1 MNAAIKR
8 ASALRRMM
16 SMKVAA
22 HNAAGANTEVVAHSK
37 NRKSP
42 NQLVGR
48 PNGTVSSGQTATTRT
63 TMLATNVCVG
73 VTMSCTAGFGLRSRF
88 GKNDAMDFTVRVVPP
103 NDPSSATRDLRAL
116 EDLNVL
122 GVRPTQP
129 ALAAAHG

>member
-1 MNAAIKR
+1 MNAAIAATPTSERTNATIKR

-16 SMKVAA
+16 SMKMAA
-22 HNAAGANTEVVAHSK
+22 HKAAGANTEVVAHSK

-73 VTMSCTAGFGLRSRF
+73 VTIGCNAGFGLRSRF
-88 GKNDAMDFTVRVVPP
+88 GKNDTDGFHGAR
-103 NDPSSATRDLRAL
+103 SAA
-116 EDLNVL
+116 
-122 GVRPTQP
+122 
-129 ALAAAHG
+129 